1 VRSGQV
7 GNGKGQGMQGENDF
21 VRRSLFALPFLP
33 TFGGCLRGL
42 RTARLFP
49 RRLYT
54 SFTLSTLPQRAAAWY
69 G

>member
-1 VRSGQV
+1 
-7 GNGKGQGMQGENDF
+7 MQGEND
-21 VRRSLFALPFLP
+21 VLGRSLSVRAFLCS
-33 TFGGCLRGL
+33 FVSCSG
-42 RTARLFP
+42 RL